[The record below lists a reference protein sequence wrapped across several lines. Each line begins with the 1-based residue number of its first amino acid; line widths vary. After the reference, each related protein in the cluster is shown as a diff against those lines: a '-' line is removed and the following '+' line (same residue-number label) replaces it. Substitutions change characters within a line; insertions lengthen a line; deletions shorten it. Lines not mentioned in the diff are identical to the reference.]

1 MTHLWFM
8 LLAWLFDLF
17 ILACIAWLAWKLHTN
32 DLYAPRWVYK
42 AGIAF
47 GVACLLLGTFITS

>member
-1 MTHLWFM
+1 M
-8 LLAWLFDLF
+8 LLAWLGDLF
-17 ILACIAWLAWKLHTN
+17 ILGCIAWLAWKLHTG

-47 GVACLLLGTFITS
+47 GVACLLLGAFITS